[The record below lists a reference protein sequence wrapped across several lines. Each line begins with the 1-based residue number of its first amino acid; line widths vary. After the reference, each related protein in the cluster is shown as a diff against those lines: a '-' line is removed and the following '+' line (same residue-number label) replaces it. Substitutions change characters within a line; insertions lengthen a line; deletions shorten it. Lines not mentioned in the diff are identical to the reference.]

1 MHPYKC
7 QAYAIWNV
15 YIVKKIKNGKMNRV
29 ESKQELS
36 SEREVGQHQC
46 HLSYAI
52 PNPEPF
58 VAHD

>member
-1 MHPYKC
+1 MHPCKC
-7 QAYAIWNV
+7 QACAIWNV
-15 YIVKKIKNGKMNRV
+15 YIVKKIKNGKISRV
-29 ESKQELS
+29 ESKQELP
-36 SEREVGQHQC
+36 SEREVGQRQC